1 MDAGREEKML
11 LCECTWWWCA
21 VRHTCPGEPQQITH
35 RAEPLFASPP
45 GAANARGEILGDYF
59 IIILLLIEFRG
70 GDSQSEKSA
79 SEGNALL
86 QFLVETRAKGEI
98 N

>member
-1 MDAGREEKML
+1 MYLVVVCGAAYLPRGAAGE
-11 LCECTWWWCA
+11 
-21 VRHTCPGEPQQITH
+21 ITH

-70 GDSQSEKSA
+70 GDSRSEKSA
-79 SEGNALL
+79 SEGNA
-86 QFLVETRAKGEI
+86 
-98 N
+98 